1 MKFHSSKMYASFS
14 LFKENAVLGS
24 LCLVRARV
32 GECEHLRILLKLISH
47 YIYTQQNMFTAS
59 TTIATAVFKLG
70 GAVQKIQSQDNSTW
84 QRPCGSKEACREESK
99 GRGAAICERVSTMY
113 YVASEAAN
121 GRS

>member
-1 MKFHSSKMYASFS
+1 
-14 LFKENAVLGS
+14 
-24 LCLVRARV
+24 
-32 GECEHLRILLKLISH
+32 
-47 YIYTQQNMFTAS
+47 MFTAS

-84 QRPCGSKEACREESK
+84 QGPCGSKGACRQESK
-99 GRGAAICERVSTMY
+99 GRGAAICEWVSTMY